1 MSFISGSVPVGGK
14 STQYPPNLKNAPCRR
29 FFCYSYMAITFYK
42 YQGTGND
49 FVMVDNRKGT
59 FPTDDETLVKQLC
72 DRRTGVGADGLILL
86 QDHPDYDFEMRYY
99 NADGR
104 LGSMCGNGARCTVR
118 FARQLGVIEDV
129 ACFLAADGEHQASV
143 ERDLIQLKM
152 NDVQQVEQIGGDYFL
167 NTGSPHYVRFVE
179 NVQELDVYAEGRA
192 IRYNDRF
199 AAVGTNVNFVERIS
213 DDEIFVR
220 TYERGVEDETLS
232 CGTGVTACA
241 LVAGLQGL
249 QSPVKVKTLGGE
261 LEVSFKQTENGF
273 KHIFLIGPAKQVFSG
288 SVPLPQTQQL

>member
-1 MSFISGSVPVGGK
+1 
-14 STQYPPNLKNAPCRR
+14 
-29 FFCYSYMAITFYK
+29 MAISFYK

-49 FVMVDNRKGT
+49 FVMVDNRKHN
-59 FPTDDETLVKQLC
+59 FPADDEALVKSLC

-86 QDHPDYDFEMRYY
+86 QNHPDYDFEMVYY

-104 LGSMCGNGARCTVR
+104 VGSMCGNGARCTVR

-152 NDVQQVEQIGGDYFL
+152 HDVKEVEQIGEDFYL

-179 NVQELDVYAEGRA
+179 DVELLDVYEEGRA
-192 IRYNDRF
+192 IRYNERF
-199 AAVGTNVNFVERIS
+199 NEVGTNVNFVQRLS
-213 DDEIFVR
+213 DNEIFVR

-232 CGTGVTACA
+232 CGTGVTAAA
-241 LVAGLQGL
+241 LVAGMKGM
-249 QSPVKVKTLGGE
+249 QSPVKVKVLGGE
-261 LEVSFKQTENGF
+261 LQVAFEQHETGGF
-273 KHIFLIGPAKQVFSG
+273 KHIYLMGPARQVFSG
-288 SVPLPQTQQL
+288 TVPLQQV

>member
-1 MSFISGSVPVGGK
+1 
-14 STQYPPNLKNAPCRR
+14 
-29 FFCYSYMAITFYK
+29 
-42 YQGTGND
+42 
-49 FVMVDNRKGT
+49 MVDNRKLN
-59 FPTDDETLVKQLC
+59 FPADDETLVKHLC
-72 DRRTGVGADGLILL
+72 DRRTGIGADGLILL
-86 QDHPDYDFEMRYY
+86 QDHPDYDFEMVYY

-152 NDVQQVEQIGGDYFL
+152 SDVSEIEQVGEDYYL
-167 NTGSPHYVRFVE
+167 NTGSPHYVRFVDDVE
-179 NVQELDVYAEGRA
+179 ELDVFEEGRS

-199 AAVGTNVNFVERIS
+199 KAEGTNVNFVQRLS
-213 DDEIFVR
+213 DDAIFVR

-241 LVAGLQGL
+241 LVAGLEGME
-249 QSPVKVKTLGGE
+249 SPVRVKTLGGE
-261 LEVSFKQTENGF
+261 LEVAFEQEGNVIKY
-273 KHIFLIGPAKQVFSG
+273 IYLIGPAKHVFTGSFSLQQV
-288 SVPLPQTQQL
+288 

>member
-1 MSFISGSVPVGGK
+1 MWHLAVKLLIIRLILKSARIRCFI
-14 STQYPPNLKNAPCRR
+14 
-29 FFCYSYMAITFYK
+29 CYTYMAISFYK

-49 FVMVDNRKGT
+49 FVMVDNRKLA
-59 FPTDDETLVKQLC
+59 FPANDVSLVKHLC
-72 DRRTGVGADGLILL
+72 DRRTGIGADGLILL
-86 QDHPDYDFEMRYY
+86 QDHPDYDFEMVYY

-118 FARQLGVIEDV
+118 FARHLGVIEDV

-152 NDVQQVEQIGGDYFL
+152 NDVAEVEKIGDDYYL
-167 NTGSPHYVRFVE
+167 NTGSPHYVRFVDDVE
-179 NVQELDVYAEGRA
+179 NLDVYEEGRA

-199 AAVGTNVNFVERIS
+199 KEVGTNVNFVQRLS
-213 DDEIFVR
+213 DNEIFVR

-241 LVAGLQGL
+241 LVAGLEGM
-249 QSPVKVKTLGGE
+249 QSPIKVKTLGGN
-261 LEVSFKQTENGF
+261 LEVAFEQQGDSFKY
-273 KHIFLIGPAKQVFSG
+273 IYLVGPTKQVFTGTISA
-288 SVPLPQTQQL
+288 

>member
-1 MSFISGSVPVGGK
+1 MWHLVVKLLIIRL
-14 STQYPPNLKNAPCRR
+14 NLKSARIRC
-29 FFCYSYMAITFYK
+29 FICFTYMAISFYK

-49 FVMVDNRKGT
+49 FVMVDNRKLA
-59 FPTDDETLVKQLC
+59 FPANDVSLVKHLC

-86 QDHPDYDFEMRYY
+86 QDHPDYDFEMVYF

-152 NDVQQVEQIGGDYFL
+152 NDVTDVERIGDDYYL
-167 NTGSPHYVRFVE
+167 NTGSPHYVRFVDDVE
-179 NVQELDVYAEGRA
+179 NLDVYEEGHT
-192 IRYNDRF
+192 IRYNERF
-199 AAVGTNVNFVERIS
+199 KEVGTNVNFVQRLS
-213 DDEIFVR
+213 DNEIFAR

-241 LVAGLQGL
+241 LVAGLEGM
-249 QSPVKVKTLGGE
+249 QSPIKVKTLGGN
-261 LEVSFKQTENGF
+261 LEVAFEQQGNGF
-273 KHIFLIGPAKQVFSG
+273 KYIYLIGPTKQVFTGVISA
-288 SVPLPQTQQL
+288 

>member
-1 MSFISGSVPVGGK
+1 
-14 STQYPPNLKNAPCRR
+14 
-29 FFCYSYMAITFYK
+29 MAITFYK

-49 FVMVDNRKGT
+49 FVMVDNRKHT
-59 FPTDDETLVKQLC
+59 FPTEDEALVKQLC

-86 QDHPDYDFEMRYY
+86 QDHPDYDFEMVYY

-118 FARQLGVIEDV
+118 FARHLGVIEDV

-152 NDVQQVEQIGGDYFL
+152 NDVRHVEQIGEDHYL
-167 NTGSPHYVRFVE
+167 STGSPHYVRFVE
-179 NVQELDVYAEGRA
+179 DVQELDVYAEGRA
-192 IRYNDRF
+192 IRYNSRF
-199 AAVGTNVNFVERIS
+199 KEVGTNVNFVQKIA

-241 LVAGLQGL
+241 LVASLKGFK
-249 QSPVKVKTLGGE
+249 SPVKVKTLGGD
-261 LEVSFKQTENGF
+261 LEVAFDQTDGHFN
-273 KHIFLIGPAKQVFSG
+273 HIYLIGPAKQVFSG
-288 SVPLPQTQQL
+288 TVPLAQPQQL

>member
-1 MSFISGSVPVGGK
+1 
-14 STQYPPNLKNAPCRR
+14 
-29 FFCYSYMAITFYK
+29 MAISFYK

-49 FVMVDNRKGT
+49 FVMIDNRKLT
-59 FPTDDETLVKQLC
+59 FQADEKLINRLC
-72 DRRTGVGADGLILL
+72 DRRVGIGADGLILL
-86 QDHPDYDFEMRYY
+86 QDHPDYDFEMVYY

-118 FARQLGVIEDV
+118 FAKHLGVIEDV

-152 NDVQQVEQIGGDYFL
+152 NDVQDIERIGDDYYL

-179 NVQELDVYAEGRA
+179 NVQELNVFEEGQA
-192 IRYNDRF
+192 VRYNDRF
-199 AAVGTNVNFVERIS
+199 SAEGTNVNFIQS
-213 DDEIFVR
+213 LDDNTIFVR

-241 LVAGLQGL
+241 LVAGSNGFK
-249 QSPVKVKTLGGE
+249 SPVKVKTLGGE
-261 LEVSFKQTENGF
+261 LEVAFEQQEGDFKY
-273 KHIFLIGPAKQVFSG
+273 IYLIGPAKQVFTG
-288 SVPLPQTQQL
+288 TVPIQEKIQI

>member
-1 MSFISGSVPVGGK
+1 
-14 STQYPPNLKNAPCRR
+14 
-29 FFCYSYMAITFYK
+29 MAISFYK

-49 FVMVDNRKGT
+49 FVMVDNRKLA
-59 FPTDDETLVKQLC
+59 FPANDEAFVKSLC

-86 QDHPDYDFEMRYY
+86 QDHPDYDFEMVYF

-143 ERDLIQLKM
+143 ERDLIQLRM
-152 NDVQQVEQIGGDYFL
+152 NDVASVEQIGEDYFL
-167 NTGSPHYVRFVE
+167 NTGSPHYIRFVDSVE
-179 NVQELDVYAEGRA
+179 NLDVYEEGRA

-199 AAVGTNVNFVERIS
+199 KADGTNVNFMQRLGG
-213 DDEIFVR
+213 DEIFVR

-232 CGTGVTACA
+232 CGTGVTAAA
-241 LVAGLQGL
+241 LVAGLKGM
-249 QSPVKVKTLGGE
+249 QSPIKVKTLGGNLQVAFE
-261 LEVSFKQTENGF
+261 QAGDGF
-273 KHIFLIGPAKQVFSG
+273 KYIHLIGPAKQVYTGVISA
-288 SVPLPQTQQL
+288 

>member
-1 MSFISGSVPVGGK
+1 
-14 STQYPPNLKNAPCRR
+14 
-29 FFCYSYMAITFYK
+29 MAISFYK

-49 FVMVDNRKGT
+49 FVMVDNRKHN
-59 FPTDDETLVKQLC
+59 FPAEDEALVKSLC

-86 QDHPDYDFEMRYY
+86 QDHPDYDFEMVYY

-104 LGSMCGNGARCTVR
+104 VGSMCGNGGRCAVR

-152 NDVQQVEQIGGDYFL
+152 NDVKEVEQVGEDYYL

-179 NVQELDVYAEGRA
+179 DVQALDVYEEGRA
-192 IRYNDRF
+192 VRYNDRF
-199 AAVGTNVNFVERIS
+199 KAVGTNVNFVQRLSEN
-213 DDEIFVR
+213 EIYVR

-241 LVAGLQGL
+241 LVASLKGFN
-249 QSPVKVKTLGGE
+249 SPVKVKTLGGE
-261 LEVSFKQTENGF
+261 LEVSFERTEEGGF
-273 KHIFLIGPAKQVFSG
+273 KHIYLIGPAKLVFTG
-288 SVPLPQTQQL
+288 SIPLQS

>member
-1 MSFISGSVPVGGK
+1 
-14 STQYPPNLKNAPCRR
+14 
-29 FFCYSYMAITFYK
+29 MAINFFK

-49 FVMVDNRKGT
+49 FVMIDNRKMT
-59 FPTDDETLVKQLC
+59 FPAQDEALVKHLC

-86 QDHPDYDFEMRYY
+86 QDHPDYDFEMVYY

-104 LGSMCGNGARCTVR
+104 VGSMCGNGARCTVR

-152 NDVQQVEQIGGDYFL
+152 NDVRGVERIGTDYYL
-167 NTGSPHYVRFVE
+167 NTGSPHYIRFVE
-179 NVQELDVYAEGRA
+179 DVQTIDVFEEGRA

-199 AAVGTNVNFVERIS
+199 AAAGTNVNFVQKTGEN
-213 DDEIFVR
+213 EIFVR

-232 CGTGVTACA
+232 CGTGVTAAA
-241 LVAGLQGL
+241 LVAGMEGM
-249 QSPVKVKTLGGE
+249 QSPVKVKVLGGE
-261 LEVSFKQTENGF
+261 LEVAFEHTSDGSF
-273 KHIFLIGPAKQVFSG
+273 KHIYLIGPARQVFSG
-288 SVPLPQTQQL
+288 SVTA